1 MGKAKFYLIKP
12 FIVYRVFWNDL
23 EKCWAKK
30 DPLCHKCY
38 LVFTEFFFRFH
49 GSFARVIFFSI
60 FFLAT
65 ILGPPSN
72 DKSRGRLS
80 LSLSFIHLF
89 SFVIFIYFWNI
100 FIGALDFVLDLG
112 PAPSASPFFFKQKN
126 FEPPQGVGASPYPK
140 RKFTKK
146 KQKKNKKIRLMK
158 TLFEI
163 TIATRSNRNPLRSN
177 YEQDLLSDRQ
187 KLETQQQNP
196 VNSVK
201 LSETRG
207 HLW

>member
-1 MGKAKFYLIKP
+1 MIQRNVEPKRTP
-12 FIVYRVFWNDL
+12 FATSVTWFLPSFSLGSTEVLRALSFSVSFFW
-23 EKCWAKK
+23 
-30 DPLCHKCY
+30 
-38 LVFTEFFFRFH
+38 
-49 GSFARVIFFSI
+49 
-60 FFLAT
+60 
-65 ILGPPSN
+65 PPSWDRRRTIN
-72 DKSRGRLS
+72 HAAASLS
-80 LSLSFIHLF
+80 LSLLFICYLSLF
-89 SFVIFIYFWNI
+89 LFIFEI
-100 FIGALDFVLDLG
+100 FSLAHWISYWIQ
-112 PAPSASPFFFKQKN
+112 APPPPPPLFFKQKN

-187 KLETQQQNP
+187 KLKTQQQNP

-207 HLW
+207 HL